1 MEYDVVGVLGRGG
14 AAVVEL
20 AVDRYGRRV
29 ATKRV
34 RLTGSATQMEMTR
47 RRLRREVEVLRQL
60 AHPGVVPLLDVV
72 DRGDEMVL
80 VFPAMFENLEDRV
93 QRLGPFPPYE
103 VGRIGQMLLGALA
116 VTHRHGIVHRDIKP
130 SNVLFDWAGQ
140 PALSDFGAATTWE
153 VTAGLTPTGTVLGT
167 PMWMAP
173 EQARGQPAG
182 PPSDV
187 FSLGATL
194 GFAATGGSP
203 YGWGPPDVL
212 IGRAARGEIEAL
224 PASLPESLRAP
235 LQRMLDPRP
244 EHRPSAAGALGGIAG
259 TELNP
264 LPGAGRISRP
274 KRARRRFRSGAA
286 RLPGAAP
293 PVRAAPR
300 RRVGLV
306 AVALAALAAA
316 IGAAALVA
324 FGATASK
331 PRPAPHTAG
340 KGCAPGWYNLDGRAS
355 NGCEAHSDFVAGT
368 VLTPQLAV
376 HANVVPESAVDSFPT
391 HVSGS
396 SLDLCWGSLHVTLTA
411 PPHTAEQV
419 TISNGTT
426 QVAQALSAN
435 GAPATATVHKPSC
448 FGADSEDLTVTVTA
462 AAATG
467 GASATDFTLTRDSG
481 W

>member
-34 RLTGSATQMEMTR
+34 ILTGSATQMAMTR
-47 RRLRREVEVLRQL
+47 RRLRREVEVLRRL
-60 AHPGVVPLLDVV
+60 AHPGIVPLLDVV
-72 DRGDEMVL
+72 DRGDEIVL

-93 QRLGPFPPYE
+93 QRVGPFPPYE
-103 VGRIGQMLLGALA
+103 VGRIGQVLLGALA

-173 EQARGQPAG
+173 EQARGEPAG
-182 PPSDV
+182 PFSDV

-203 YGWGPPDVL
+203 YGWGSPDVL
-212 IGRAARGEIEAL
+212 IGRAARGEIQTL
-224 PASLPESLRAP
+224 PASLPETLRAP

-244 EHRPSAAGALGGIAG
+244 ERRPSAAGALGGTAG
-259 TELNP
+259 TRISAV
-264 LPGAGRISRP
+264 PGAGRVRRGRP
-274 KRARRRFRSGAA
+274 RRLLRSGAA
-286 RLPGAAP
+286 RLVGDAP
-293 PVRAAPR
+293 PPRAAPR
-300 RRVGLV
+300 RRVWLV
-306 AVALAALAAA
+306 ASAVAVVTVGVGAAA
-316 IGAAALVA
+316 ILALGAPKS
-324 FGATASK
+324 G
-331 PRPAPHTAG
+331 PPPAPHTAG
-340 KGCAPGWYNLDGRAS
+340 KACAPGWYNLDGLAT

-368 VLTPQLAV
+368 VLTSQLAV

-396 SLDLCWGSLHVTLTA
+396 SLNLCWGSLHVTLTA
-411 PPHTAEQV
+411 PLHTAEQV
-419 TISNGTT
+419 TVLNGTT

-435 GAPATATVHKPSC
+435 GVPATATVHKPSC

-467 GASATDFTLTRDSG
+467 GASANDFTLTRDSG